1 MLFPPC
7 MILRR
12 RLRSFF
18 NDLEKLS
25 QLSHGFV
32 ELHNGLFLHLISK
45 ESSSTCWSNLY
56 FSVASSFWRCL
67 CINLCLF
74 SSSQDSSQNSL
85 DLNQFPDYKIE
96 FLLYNT
102 IFIYT
107 VFVFMIWN
115 PKFNIWVSSKLPAF
129 DTIESCDLIAHL
141 RSDKGIG
148 SYNIEMQM

>member
-45 ESSSTCWSNLY
+45 ESSSTCWSNLH
-56 FSVASSFWRCL
+56 SSLASSFCRWL
-67 CINLCLF
+67 CMNLCLF

-96 FLLYNT
+96 LLFNDT
-102 IFIYT
+102 KFIYT
-107 VFVFMIWN
+107 LFVLWN
-115 PKFNIWVSSKLPAF
+115 PKWIFWDSYKLPAF
-129 DTIESCDLIAHL
+129 DTIESCDLIAPL

-148 SYNIEMQM
+148 SCSIEMQM